1 MTSIKIKANIREN
14 TGSIA
19 AKKIKRAN
27 QIPAVIYSN
36 PSNINISLDSKELE
50 HEYFKGDL
58 QSTIISLDLDGKE
71 LKVVAHKIELDP
83 VSDRPIHIDFF
94 NCDKQKTI
102 KIQSKIKFTG
112 QDKSIGLKR
121 GGFLNVR
128 MRKVALEIS
137 ADKEIPNFIE
147 VDISLMKVG
156 QKIRASDL
164 KIPEYSKLNVKG
176 ANLVASITGRA
187 SKEDSVATD
196 SASTTSKVEEKKPS
210 PKK

>member
-14 TGSIA
+14 IGSIA

-27 QIPAVIYSN
+27 QIPAIIYRN
-36 PSNINISLDSKELE
+36 PSNINISLDLKELE

-58 QSTIISLDLDGKE
+58 QSTVISLDLDGKE
-71 LKVVAHKIELDP
+71 LKVIAHKIELDP

-102 KIQSKIKFTG
+102 KIQAKIRFTG

-128 MRKVALEIS
+128 MRKVALEVLS
-137 ADKEIPNFIE
+137 DKEIPNFIE
-147 VDISLMKVG
+147 VDTSLMKVG
-156 QKIRASDL
+156 QKIRAADL
-164 KIPEYSKLNVKG
+164 DIPEYSKLNVKG
-176 ANLVASITGRA
+176 TNLVASITGRA
-187 SKEDSVATD
+187 SKEDATESP
-196 SASTTSKVEEKKPS
+196 SAPKVEEKKTA

>member
-147 VDISLMKVG
+147 VDISSMKVG

-164 KIPEYSKLNVKG
+164 NIPEYSKLNVKG
-176 ANLVASITGRA
+176 TNLVASITGRA
-187 SKEDSVATD
+187 SKEDSATTD
-196 SASTTSKVEEKKPS
+196 SASTAPKVEEKKPA

>member
-27 QIPAVIYSN
+27 QIPAVIYGN

-58 QSTIISLDLDGKE
+58 QSTIISLDIEGKE
-71 LKVVAHKIELDP
+71 LKVVAHKIDLDP

-94 NCDKQKTI
+94 NCDKEKTI

-128 MRKVALEIS
+128 MRKVALEVIS
-137 ADKEIPNFIE
+137 GNEIPNFIE
-147 VDISLMKVG
+147 VDISSMKVG
-156 QKIRASDL
+156 QKIRAIDL

-176 ANLVASITGRA
+176 TNLVASITGRA
-187 SKEDSVATD
+187 SKEDNATAETA
-196 SASTTSKVEEKKPS
+196 SAPKVEEKKPA